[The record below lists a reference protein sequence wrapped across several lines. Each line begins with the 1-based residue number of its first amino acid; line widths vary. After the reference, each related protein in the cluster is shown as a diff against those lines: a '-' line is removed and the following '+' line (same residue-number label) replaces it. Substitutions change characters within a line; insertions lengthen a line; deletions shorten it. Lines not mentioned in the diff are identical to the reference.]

1 MKAKEYAQI
10 LIDGNYDI
18 DSVSKVV
25 QGLLGE
31 ISSISKARNITSVSR
46 MNAVVQEIRQK
57 WKAIYRRTNGLNEDG
72 FDRFLKEKGFVDED
86 YKLNEV
92 LLRIKYDM

>member
-57 WKAIYRRTNGLNEDG
+57 WKAIYKRTEGITEDG
-72 FDRFLKEKGFVDED
+72 FDRFLKEKGLIDED
-86 YKLNEV
+86 YKFNEV
-92 LLRIKYDM
+92 LLRKKYDM